1 MELRMEKRLTAEHIK
16 QWKEGV
22 YHKAFTILG
31 AHVTDGGTFFA
42 VWAPH
47 AHSVSVVG
55 EFNNWDGRENPM
67 EKEDA
72 TGIWTTQVSGVE
84 KWDLYKFELK
94 TAENAPPFLKSD
106 PYARVAEVR
115 PKTASLVYDSEEFDW
130 EDETWLSSRGEQQS
144 FRKPIS
150 IYEVY
155 LASWKRKG
163 PDNNE
168 YLGYRELA
176 QELVPYVKECGF
188 THIELMPIAEHP
200 YDPSWGYQITGYYA
214 PTSRFGDPDDLKYF
228 INECHKA
235 GIGVI
240 MDWVPGHFPKD
251 EQGLQMFD
259 GTPLYE
265 YADPRKREQ
274 KEWGTYI
281 FDYGKPGVRNFL
293 LSNAH
298 YWCEKFHIDGLR
310 VDAVASMLY
319 LDYSKND
326 GEWTPNK
333 YGGNEHL
340 EAIDFLKDFN
350 TIIHREFPG
359 ILTMA
364 EESTSWEG
372 VTKPV
377 HHGGLGFDYK
387 WNMGWMNDTLS
398 YIKKEPGQRHDDPDK
413 ITFPM
418 MYNYSENFLL
428 PFSHD
433 EVVHLKDPMVWKSS
447 GNEQQQFA
455 NLRLLYTY
463 FFSHPGK
470 KLLFMGNE
478 FAETSE
484 WSEGYALHWHLL
496 DHSRHR
502 GIQRM
507 VSDLNRFYQ
516 KEKSLHEIDRENEG
530 FEWIEL
536 GRETPCLFAFLRKAR
551 DPADHILCILNF
563 ADYPLDNYHLSPFDG
578 VQYELVFNSDSEYYG
593 GQNRGSHYGK
603 MGKQYVSVPP
613 FTGLLLKPAD

>member
-1 MELRMEKRLTAEHIK
+1 MKNKLTEDIIK
-16 QWKEGV
+16 WWKEGTC
-22 YHKAFTILG
+22 HKAHEVLG
-31 AHVTDGGTFFA
+31 ANTDEEGTHFA

-55 EFNNWDGRENPM
+55 EFNNWDGRENAM
-67 EKEDA
+67 KKEDS
-72 TGIWTTQVSGVE
+72 TGIWTTYIPGIEQWE
-84 KWDLYKFELK
+84 LYKYELK
-94 TAENAPPFLKSD
+94 TAEDAPPFLKSD
-106 PYARVAEVR
+106 PYAKAMELR
-115 PKTASLVYDSEEFDW
+115 PKTASLVYDL
-130 EDETWLSSRGEQQS
+130 EDFSWDDEQWLAERELRQS
-144 FRKPIS
+144 FRQPIS
-150 IYEVY
+150 IYEVH
-155 LASWKRKG
+155 LASWRRKG

-168 YLGYRELA
+168 YLTYRDLA
-176 QELVPYVKECGF
+176 DQLVPYAKDCGF

-200 YDPSWGYQITGYYA
+200 FDPSWGYQVTGYFA
-214 PTSRFGDPDDLKYF
+214 PTSRFGDPKDLMYF

-235 GIGVI
+235 GLGVI

-259 GTPLYE
+259 STPLYE

-281 FDYGKPGVRNFL
+281 FDYSKAGVRNFL
-293 LSNAH
+293 ISNAY
-298 YWCEKFHIDGLR
+298 YWSEYFHVDGFR

-319 LDYSKND
+319 LDYSKEN

-340 EAIDFLKDFN
+340 EAVEFLKDFN
-350 TIIHREFPG
+350 TVIHREFPG
-359 ILTMA
+359 ILTLA

-398 YIKKEPGQRHDDPDK
+398 YIKKDLSQRLDDPNK

-418 MYNYSENFLL
+418 MYNYSESFLL

-433 EVVHLKDPMVWKSS
+433 EVVHAKEPMVWKSS
-447 GNEQQQFA
+447 GTEEEEFA

-463 FFSHPGK
+463 LYSHPGK
-470 KLLFMGNE
+470 KLMFMGDE
-478 FAETSE
+478 FAETNE
-484 WSEGYALHWHLL
+484 WSEDRSLNWYLL
-496 DHSRHR
+496 DHGRHQGMKR
-502 GIQRM
+502 LVG
-507 VSDLNRFYQ
+507 DLNRLYRD
-516 KEKSLHEIDRENEG
+516 ERGLHQIDRESEG

-536 GRETPCLFAFLRKAR
+536 GHETPGFFAFLRKAQN
-551 DPADHILCILNF
+551 PTDHILSVLNF
-563 ADYPLDNYHLSPFDG
+563 SDYSIGDYHLGPFDG
-578 VQYELVFNSDSEYYG
+578 VQYQIIFNSDSEYYG

-603 MGKQYVSVPP
+603 MGKQHITVPP
-613 FTGLLLKPAD
+613 FSGLLLKPESQM